1 MAQLSGDTDQG
12 GPAVYGNN
20 TYPTTEIDAWGGYFE
35 STAGEGVRGLSHT
48 VHGAVVGINDN
59 SGPYADPPG
68 PGGFFTS
75 GLGEGV
81 HGECS
86 AEHGAVVGVNHGA
99 LRAGGPGGYFL
110 GQTGDGVQG
119 WSESQGHA
127 GVRAVNE
134 HGGPGLHATGALAA
148 LFEGDVVVTGDIKLA
163 GADLA
168 EGFRNRGDAVAP
180 GSVMVLV
187 GEDEV
192 VAGDTAYD
200 RRAVGVVSGA
210 EGYRPAVVLGND
222 GRKASKK
229 LRNYPDP
236 MEMFAQYGSD
246 AVRWTLMGSPVLRGG
261 NLVVAEESIRESVR
275 QVLLPLWKSKV
286 PVPEAGT
293 KFNVP

>member
-110 GQTGDGVQG
+110 GRTGDGVQG
-119 WSESQGHA
+119 WSESQAHA
-127 GVRAVNE
+127 GVLAVND
-134 HGGPGLHATGALAA
+134 HGGLGLHAKGTVAG

-192 VAGDTAYD
+192 VASDTAYD

-222 GRKASKK
+222 GHSDRVPLALVGKVTCLVDADHGPVALGDLLVTSPTPGHAMRADDPTRTTGAVIGKA
-229 LRNYPDP
+229 
-236 MEMFAQYGSD
+236 
-246 AVRWTLMGSPVLRGG
+246 MGALESGRG
-261 NLVVAEESIRESVR
+261 LVPIV
-275 QVLLPLWKSKV
+275 VLL
-286 PVPEAGT
+286 G
-293 KFNVP
+293 

>member
-192 VAGDTAYD
+192 VASDTAYD

-222 GRKASKK
+222 GHSDRVPLALVGKVTCLVDADHGPVALGDLLVTSPTPGHAMRADDPTRTTGAVIGKA
-229 LRNYPDP
+229 
-236 MEMFAQYGSD
+236 
-246 AVRWTLMGSPVLRGG
+246 MGALESGRG
-261 NLVVAEESIRESVR
+261 LVPIV
-275 QVLLPLWKSKV
+275 VLL
-286 PVPEAGT
+286 G
-293 KFNVP
+293 